1 MAGHRIPGGRMSKD
15 LAPQDAE
22 VIEKQDVATVDE
34 YGDVE
39 PFVDEN
45 GEILLAGAAA
55 HKLRELLAVIPVADD
70 NGNAAII
77 ESLMSAGSVLDLNRP
92 WDATGAKEFAG
103 KLLRIDT
110 LKALPSRFQGGIRA
124 FLVIDAWNCDDNAPA
139 TLTTS
144 ALAVVVQTARAY
156 AEGWLPAWCRVE
168 IADAPTE
175 RGFYPYH
182 LRFVPPPAQVAS

>member
-1 MAGHRIPGGRMSKD
+1 MSKD

-22 VIEKQDVATVDE
+22 VIEPQDVAVIDE
-34 YGDVE
+34 YGNVE

-55 HKLRELLAVIPVADD
+55 HKLRELLSVIPVADD

-92 WDATGAKEFAG
+92 WDATGAREFAG
-103 KLLRIDT
+103 KLLRIDA
-110 LKALPSRFQGGIRA
+110 LKALPSRFEGGIRA
-124 FLVIDAWNCDDNAPA
+124 FLVIEGWNVDDDQPA

-144 ALAVVVQTARAY
+144 ALSVVVQSARLY

-168 IADAPTE
+168 IATTPTE

-182 LRFVPPPAQVAS
+182 LRFVPPPAGAAS